1 MAKEKGNEPK
11 EVQVDSGMITLV
23 PPTLKEKLW
32 LIMQDVEYINKDKV
46 NSFHGYKYASEETI
60 KKIIHEALVKHRVLF
75 RISVDQQEVKV
86 VEPVKVGDKPEF
98 LTLLSCRYIFEDV
111 DSEQVITAQMQSQGQ
126 DKGDKGVYK
135 AITGAIK
142 YALTSALLIPTGDDP
157 EDDKNDKPSQAAA
170 ASKMASASGE
180 YIDSIVKEVFKSD
193 IKLSKRV
200 APKNSS
206 RPGEAY
212 WHDEVKNDFHSWV
225 SENPDADPMKVS
237 KRVAAD

>member
-1 MAKEKGNEPK
+1 MANKK
-11 EVQVDSGMITLV
+11 EVPIMVDVESGEVTEIVMAR
-23 PPTLKEKLW
+23 PTLKEKMW
-32 LIMQDVEYINKDKV
+32 TIMQEIEYINKDKV
-46 NSFHGYKYASEETI
+46 NSFHGYKYASEEAI
-60 KKIIHEALVKHRVLF
+60 KKVVHEALVKNRVLF
-75 RISVDQQEVKV
+75 RISVDRQEY
-86 VEPVKVGDKPEF
+86 DKEAQ
-98 LTLLSCRYIFEDV
+98 LTMLSCRYIFEDV
-111 DSEQVITAQMQSQGQ
+111 DSDEVVTAAMQSQGQ

-157 EDDKNDKPSQAAA
+157 EDERNDKPSQAEAA
-170 ASKMASASGE
+170 KKMPSITSAA
-180 YIDSIVKEVFKSD
+180 KEVFQSD

-212 WHDEVKNDFHSWV
+212 WHDEAKNDFHSWV

-237 KRVAAD
+237 KRVTAD